1 MLSRDDIK
9 HAILDGEIQ
18 IYPFETRN
26 MTGIG
31 YNLSATN
38 FAFSI
43 NQGILLTVYSRT
55 TPTGEKHYVI
65 IPPNDTVLF
74 FSKEFIKVNNRI
86 AGTFHSKVG
95 RVCQGLG
102 HISTTLDPTWQGQL
116 IISINNPTSTE
127 IKFDLDEKSGNIF
140 TLLFYRFRTPVN
152 GNNIH
157 DNNSGRCDLLLER
170 FSEGTNV
177 KYREKHLQLKE
188 YIINEFANSLNGYD
202 DFLNP
207 SIQDK
212 YTKKVQTL
220 QKLKQRL
227 EKDRLLIRENRYH
240 LGNEGIYCPLNNDER
255 GMITH
260 CIMFKVREDTKFSAE
275 EKKER
280 KYIPFDLLLKDEFLD
295 NQFEDALKVLNEYLK
310 IIDYELGMINHNRRV
325 EWQNKKTLEFA
336 GEESELVFL
345 RKKNRKDECVKRMWK
360 VLAAIMLLICSFI
373 LAVVC
378 LEIPDPITD
387 IWIAVIS
394 GVLALLVPSFW
405 KSFRSWLDE

>member
-18 IYPFETRN
+18 IYPYETQN

-55 TPTGEKHYVI
+55 TSIGEKHYVI

-95 RVCQGLG
+95 RVCQGVG

-116 IISINNPTSTE
+116 IISINNPTATS

-140 TLLFYRFRTPVN
+140 TLLFYRFRTPVI

-177 KYREKHLQLKE
+177 KCREKHLQLKK

-202 DFLNP
+202 DFLDS

-212 YTKKVQTL
+212 YTKKVQIL

-227 EKDRLLIRENRYH
+227 EKDRLLICENRYH
-240 LGNEGIYCPLNNDER
+240 LGNEGIYCPLDSEER
-255 GMITH
+255 AIITH
-260 CIMFKVREDTKFSAE
+260 CILFKIREDTKFSDE
-275 EKKER
+275 EKREK
-280 KYIPFDLLLKDEFLD
+280 KYISLDLLQKDSFLD
-295 NQFEDALKVLNEYLK
+295 KQFGDALKVLNEYLK
-310 IIDYELGMINHNRRV
+310 IIDYELGMINHNRRI
-325 EWQNKKTLEFA
+325 EWQNRKTLEFA

-345 RKKNRKDECVKRMWK
+345 RKKNKKNECAKRMWR
-360 VLAAIMLLICSFI
+360 VLIAIILLIFSFI
-373 LAVVC
+373 IAVVY

-387 IWIAVIS
+387 VCIVVIS
-394 GVLALLVPSFW
+394 GILALLLPNFW
-405 KSFRSWLDE
+405 KNFLSWYGE